1 MPIFKPPT
9 VDEGP
14 AGGGHF
20 LSRYKIARGD
30 SIVKNGGTYTRVR
43 TPSLDEY
50 LVATFVYQGGHEYEV
65 TNTEKTALINAG
77 IGITESNFT

>member
-1 MPIFKPPT
+1 MPIFRPPT

-30 SIVKNGGTYTRVR
+30 SIVKNGATYTRVR
-43 TPSLDEY
+43 TPSLDEF
-50 LVATFVYQGGHEYEV
+50 LAATFVYQGGHEYEV
-65 TNTEKTALINAG
+65 TEGEKSALLAAG
-77 IGITESNFT
+77 LGITEGNFT

>member
-1 MPIFKPPT
+1 MPIFRPPT

-30 SIVKNGGTYTRVR
+30 SIVKNGATYTRVR
-43 TPSLDEY
+43 TPSLDEF
-50 LVATFVYQGGHEYEV
+50 LAATFVYQGGHEYEV
-65 TNTEKTALINAG
+65 TEGEKASLLAAG
-77 IGITESNFT
+77 LGITEGNFT